1 MGITESII
9 LKKHTAFIFKGQIVL
24 EESHDFL
31 QNTGI
36 LPSDNISYY
45 RRINERNSHCKGCT
59 LQYKYYS
66 TTVQRQVLTKSM
78 DSTQRKCHKPEFLLP
93 DKILW
98 FSNITKR
105 L

>member
-9 LKKHTAFIFKGQIVL
+9 LKKQRAFIFKGQTVL

-31 QNTGI
+31 QNNGI
-36 LPSDNISYY
+36 LPGDNIYS
-45 RRINERNSHCKGCT
+45 RRMNELNSHCKGCR

-78 DSTQRKCHKPEFLLP
+78 DHIRRK
-93 DKILW
+93 
-98 FSNITKR
+98 
-105 L
+105 